1 MIPARKTNLLPS
13 PKEMYMALLAK
24 DSRYEGVFYAA
35 VKTTGI
41 FCRPSCTARKPK
53 PENVEYF
60 ATTKEALDHGYR
72 PCRVCDPMTPRGAV
86 PTWLSALWNEIH
98 KDPGVRWNDARIRA
112 SGIDPARV
120 RRWFQKNHGMTFQA
134 YLRARRMNRA
144 FDHLRVSEKVIDSA
158 FESGYESLSGF
169 GAAFKKT
176 IGLSPSRT
184 DAAEVIRMCRISTPL
199 GPMVVGAVSDGICL
213 LQFADRRMIETQVK
227 RLRAAARAQALPGE
241 SPYFAVVK
249 RELDE
254 YFAGKRKKFEVP
266 LALIGTPFQKKAWE
280 ALLAIPYG
288 QTRSYQEQAGM
299 LGDVKAV
306 RAAARANG
314 DNPIGI
320 IVPCHRVI
328 GKSGKLV
335 GYGGGIWRKKAL
347 LELEGVPVN
356 A

>member
-1 MIPARKTNLLPS
+1 MNTARKTNLLPS
-13 PKEMYMALLAK
+13 VREMYTALVNK
-24 DSRYEGVFYAA
+24 DSRYEGVFFAA

-60 ATTKEALDHGYR
+60 ATTKESLDNGYR
-72 PCRVCDPMTPRGAV
+72 PCRVCEPMKPRGAV
-86 PTWLSALWNEIH
+86 PDWLSALWTEIQ
-98 KDPGVRWNDARIRA
+98 KEPGVRWNDGRIR
-112 SGIDPARV
+112 GIGLDPARV

-144 FDHLRVSEKVIDSA
+144 FDQLRTSDKVIDSA

-176 IGLSPSRT
+176 MGLPPSRT
-184 DAAEVIRMCRISTPL
+184 EHARVIRMCRIPTPL
-199 GPMVVGAVSDGICL
+199 GPMMAGAVDEGICL
-213 LQFADRRMIETQVK
+213 LQFTDRRMIETQVK
-227 RLRAAARAQALPGE
+227 RLRAAAAAQALPGE
-241 SPYFAVVK
+241 SPFFAVLA
-249 RELDE
+249 RELEE
-254 YFAGKRKKFEVP
+254 YFSGTRRRFEVP

-288 QTRSYQEQAGM
+288 ETRSYQEQARM